1 MKIFFLDTNVFLR
14 FILKDN
20 LVLWKKAENYFLQAK
35 EEKIHLIILPEIIL
49 EIEYVLRKVYGIP
62 KLQIYRQLS
71 FIATIPYVEI
81 RNREIISNA
90 VNSYVRKNVDLLD
103 LFLFYTAAYE
113 NAQVLSFDK
122 DFKKLDN

>member
-35 EEKIHLIILPEIIL
+35 EEKIHLIIIPEIIL
-49 EIEYVLRKVYGIP
+49 EIEYVLRKVYRIP

-71 FIATIPYVEI
+71 FISAIPYVEI
-81 RNREIISNA
+81 RNREIISNTI
-90 VNSYVRKNVDLLD
+90 NSYIRKNVDLLD
-103 LFLFYTAAYE
+103 LFLFYTAAKE